1 MTKHRNVCAHGD
13 RFYNYKTKDS
23 IADTIVHKKL
33 NLPKSNGRY
42 ELGKDDLFSEV
53 IILKYLLDKEDYKE
67 FQRELSQCF
76 KKFSPSAVI
85 VKAMGFPENWKNV
98 SRYKV

>member
-42 ELGKDDLFSEV
+42 ELGKNETALGILINPFWKYDRKTSGFNYDPEVLFY
-53 IILKYLLDKEDYKE
+53 I
-67 FQRELSQCF
+67 Q
-76 KKFSPSAVI
+76 
-85 VKAMGFPENWKNV
+85 
-98 SRYKV
+98 